1 MNSDISTLLLVLAPS
16 ALVLA
21 AAYMVLRRMIDADQ
35 RRRQLELRINTHA
48 ETLKVRLNAIEQL
61 VMLMELLS
69 PTDLL
74 VRTTRHA
81 ATVSELQALL
91 LDLVRKEMTNYL
103 SYQLYVSVDTW
114 QLVLKVRNDL
124 LTLINQSVAE
134 LQPDIPAIQLSKK
147 MIDTLQQETEMP
159 NAEAIEALRKEA
171 QRLFV

>member
-91 LDLVRKEMTNYL
+91 
-103 SYQLYVSVDTW
+103 
-114 QLVLKVRNDL
+114 
-124 LTLINQSVAE
+124 
-134 LQPDIPAIQLSKK
+134 
-147 MIDTLQQETEMP
+147 
-159 NAEAIEALRKEA
+159 
-171 QRLFV
+171 

>member
-61 VMLMELLS
+61 VVLMELLS

-134 LQPDIPAIQLSKK
+134 LRPDIPAIQLSKK